1 MNRRTFLKI
10 GVAATASAAAGNR
23 LAVAA
28 PSGLPEATAQK
39 LPRWRGFNL
48 LEKFIASESG
58 PFVEQ
63 DFEWLAAWGFNFVRL
78 PMDYRCWAKT
88 PEKEFYEPALLDIDR
103 AVAWGKQ
110 YSIHINLNF
119 HRGPGYCV
127 NPPKEKCD
135 LWTDPATQEQFARH
149 WGVFAKRYRGTPSR
163 QLSFDLIN
171 EPPGLDDAAY
181 AGAVQPAIAAIRAAD
196 PQRLIIA
203 DGLAW
208 GSTPSQKLI
217 PFGIAQS
224 TRGYAP
230 MEVSHYQASWIGGA
244 DKYPVPIWPVP
255 AGINCHLFGSA
266 KPELQKPL
274 TLEVQCPQATEF
286 SIRVGHVSARADL
299 VVKADGSVV
308 LHHLFQPGPGNG
320 EWEKSAANEW
330 GSYNADYDMDL
341 AATIPPGTREIR
353 IGVEQGDWLT
363 FSNIRFGGT
372 VILPTVQEWGEK
384 QEVFVVDARG
394 VRSPS
399 GRYSSSKETLWNQR
413 IKPWLDLAANGVGV
427 HVGEWGAFNH
437 TPHNV
442 ALAWMRDCLENWK
455 AAGFGWALWNFR
467 GAFGVL
473 DSNRKDV
480 NYEEFKGHKLDRR
493 MLELLRAH

>member
-1 MNRRTFLKI
+1 MNRRKFLKI
-10 GVAATASAAAGNR
+10 GAAATASAASGNR
-23 LAVAA
+23 FAVAA
-28 PSGLPEATAQK
+28 PGGLPEASAQK

-78 PMDYRCWAKT
+78 PMDFRCWAIT
-88 PEKEFYEPALLDIDR
+88 PEKEFHEPALLDIDQ

-110 YSIHINLNF
+110 YGVHVNLNF

-127 NPPKEKCD
+127 NPPREKCD

-149 WGVFAKRYRGTPSR
+149 WGIFANRYRGTPSR

-171 EPPGLDDAAY
+171 EPPRLDDATY
-181 AGAVQPAIAAIRAAD
+181 AAVMRPAIEAIRAAD

-230 MEVSHYQASWIGGA
+230 MGVSHYQAPWVGGA
-244 DKYPVPIWPVP
+244 DKYPVPVWPVP

-266 KPELQKPL
+266 KPELQGPL
-274 TLEVQCPQATEF
+274 TLQVQCPQAMGF
-286 SIRVGHVSARADL
+286 SIRVGHVSAGADL
-299 VVKADGSVV
+299 AVKADGVVV
-308 LHHLFQPGPGNG
+308 LQHLFQPGPGNG
-320 EWEKSAANEW
+320 EWKISAANEW
-330 GSYNADYDMDL
+330 GSFNGDYEMDL
-341 AATIPPGTREIR
+341 AATIPAGTREIW
-353 IGVEQGDWLT
+353 IGVDQGDWLT
-363 FSNIRFGGT
+363 FSSIRLGGT
-372 VILPTVQEWGEK
+372 VIEPTVQEWGEK
-384 QEVFVVDARG
+384 QEAFVVDAGGARP
-394 VRSPS
+394 VNA
-399 GRYSSSKETLWNQR
+399 RYFCSKEILWNQR
-413 IKPWLDLAANGVGV
+413 IKPWLDLAAKGVGV

-437 TPHNV
+437 TPHDV
-442 ALAWMRDCLENWK
+442 TLAWMRDCLENWK

-480 NYEEFKGHKLDRR
+480 NYEDFKGHKLDHR
-493 MLELLRAH
+493 MLDLLRAH